1 VARADGD
8 DGGAMRSD
16 LLPGEGDRGRGAGTP
31 RLELRRWRLRPAV
44 VEAEVA
50 RSFDLTF
57 QRLLRAE
64 GASASGERT
73 EPRAAKRRILHVV
86 PGLGHGGAEH
96 QLLMNVE
103 KLDGSRF
110 ESHVVHLY
118 PRTQLAPLIEAAG
131 ARVHSVACSGPFGT
145 AQRIFKLARLIRRL
159 DVDLVHTSNVD
170 GELHGGIAGRMTG
183 VPVVGTLT
191 NIAGEQ
197 IRLVDNPYLNGRKL
211 RWARR
216 LRRFLLRRTHDRYI
230 AISHCVAQS
239 TIRQVGLPPAAV
251 EVIYRGMPEDGL
263 GAEADHVEAVRRELD
278 TEHRYPVLLT
288 VGRLVP
294 QKGQRYLIE
303 AMPEVL
309 RAHPRAQLLIVG
321 MGFLEERLRAQVDA
335 LGLQSSVRFLGR
347 REDVPALMG
356 AADIFVFPSLFEG
369 LGVSLLEACA
379 SGLPCV
385 VSNVGPL
392 PEVIEDGATGVLVP
406 PQEPR
411 CLADA
416 IIRLA
421 CDRELMRRYGEAARA
436 RVRRT
441 FQIDRSIAQLEE
453 LYERVLH
460 RRTGE
465 AALSR

>member
-1 VARADGD
+1 
-8 DGGAMRSD
+8 MRND
-16 LLPGEGDRGRGAGTP
+16 LLPGSGDRGRTSQP
-31 RLELRRWRLRPAV
+31 ELRGQRIRPGA
-44 VEAEVA
+44 VEAGVA
-50 RSFDLTF
+50 RGSDLTSG
-57 QRLLRAE
+57 RVMPAA
-64 GASASGERT
+64 GASTSRKPAGPT
-73 EPRAAKRRILHVV
+73 TAKRRILHVV

-96 QLLMNVE
+96 QLLMNIE

-110 ESHVVHLY
+110 ENHVVHLY

-131 ARVHSVACSGPFGT
+131 ARVHSVASSGPFGT
-145 AQRIFKLARLIRRL
+145 GQRIFKLARLIRRL
-159 DVDLVHTSNVD
+159 DIDLVHTSNVD

-197 IRLVDNPYLNGRKL
+197 VRLVDNPHLNARKL
-211 RWARR
+211 RWAQR
-216 LRRFLLRRTHDRYI
+216 LRRLLLRRTHDRYV

-239 TIRQVGLPPAAV
+239 TIREVGLPPAAV
-251 EVIYRGMPEDGL
+251 EVIYRGMPDGGL
-263 GAEADHVEAVRRELD
+263 GVETDQVEAVRRELD
-278 TEHRYPVLLT
+278 TKHRYPVLLT

-303 AMPEVL
+303 AMPDVL
-309 RAHPRAQLLIVG
+309 RAHPHAQLLIVG
-321 MGFLEERLRAQVDA
+321 MGFLEQKLRAQVDA
-335 LGLQSSVRFLGR
+335 LGLRSSVRFLGR

-385 VSNVGPL
+385 VSDVGPL
-392 PEVIEDGATGVLVP
+392 PEVIEDGVTGVLVP
-406 PQEPR
+406 SQDPKS
-411 CLADA
+411 LADA

-421 CDRELMRRYGEAARA
+421 FDRELMRRYGEAARA

-441 FQIDRSIAQLEE
+441 FQIDRSIAQLEG
-453 LYERVLH
+453 LYEDVLH
-460 RRTGE
+460 RRTGA
-465 AALSR
+465 AALPR

>member
-8 DGGAMRSD
+8 DGGAMRSV
-16 LLPGEGDRGRGAGTP
+16 LLPGEGDRGRAARTSQ
-31 RLELRRWRLRPAV
+31 LELRRPAPSGA
-44 VEAEVA
+44 VEVIDAN
-50 RSFDLTF
+50 RFDLTPR
-57 QRLLRAE
+57 RLPRAE
-64 GASASGERT
+64 GASASSERT
-73 EPRAAKRRILHVV
+73 EPGTAKRRILHVV

-96 QLLMNVE
+96 QLLMNIE

-145 AQRIFKLARLIRRL
+145 ARRIFKLARLIRQL
-159 DVDLVHTSNVD
+159 DIDLIHTSNVD
-170 GELHGGIAGRMTG
+170 GELHGGIAGRLAG

-197 IRLVDNPYLNGRKL
+197 VRLIDNPHLNVRKL
-211 RWARR
+211 RWAQR
-216 LRRFLLRRTHDRYI
+216 LRRFLLRRTHDRHI
-230 AISHCVAQS
+230 AISNYVAQS
-239 TIRQVGLPPAAV
+239 TIREVGLPPAAV
-251 EVIYRGMPEDGL
+251 EVIYRGLPEGGL
-263 GAEADHVEAVRRELD
+263 GAEADCVEAVRRELD
-278 TEHRYPVLLT
+278 IDRHYPVLLT

-294 QKGQRYLIE
+294 QKGQLYLIE
-303 AMPEVL
+303 AMPDIL
-309 RAHPRAQLLIVG
+309 RAHPLAQLLIVG
-321 MGFLEERLRAQVDA
+321 MGFLEQKLRAQVDA
-335 LGLQSSVRFLGR
+335 LGLRSSVRFLGR

-385 VSNVGPL
+385 VSDVGPL
-392 PEVIEDGATGVLVP
+392 PEVIEHGHTGVLVP
-406 PQEPR
+406 SQDPKS
-411 CLADA
+411 LAEA
-416 IIRLA
+416 TSRLA
-421 CDRELMRRYGEAARA
+421 SDQDRMRRYGAAARA

-441 FQIDRSIAQLEE
+441 FQIDRSIAQLER
-453 LYERVLH
+453 LYEDVLY

-465 AALSR
+465 VALTR